1 MVALWGH
8 TVPEDKIVERYERCL
23 GLVGEALAHAYRAF
37 LFDNSG
43 TEPVWLAQVTPERE
57 WQFKVA
63 ADALPAW
70 FKKWVMPHSPV
81 PPS

>member
-1 MVALWGH
+1 VQ
-8 TVPEDKIVERYERCL
+8 RYQRCL
-23 GLVGEALAHAYRAF
+23 ELVGEALSQAYRAF

-63 ADALPAW
+63 TDALPAW
-70 FKKWVMPHSPV
+70 FKKWVLPHAPTL
-81 PPS
+81 PS